1 MYDPETANLLRSAPA
16 LDGIDPVT
24 IPQLLTSHYAKIVSA
39 RLGGESDQEES
50 GSWSLE
56 KIADTYETIASIHSV
71 REIKKSSAFVAASA
85 QQVISRKELLESERP
100 PVESNVDIARV
111 SPSLA
116 AVLLFLAAEQ
126 YADAHEAASNIRID
140 ITKQEYCSY
149 IISQHVID
157 LGRGDLTKIV
167 ERANVWRQQFP
178 PGSISNDVEAIA
190 IRAMMNHLAFGI
202 EELAKLLLEPNFQQ
216 REMPRVTFNRVLD
229 LAAERK
235 IIFGEERIDYTYP
248 GIRHL
253 ASLLL
258 LMFDGISGS
267 ALANVPPPIGA
278 DPTFWNNWISYRA
291 KKFPYIWHNHRKAL
305 DRFFHFSGVSSVLVL
320 PTGAGKTTVSS
331 IKIASVLA
339 QGKKVVF
346 LAPTHALVDQLTN
359 DLSEMFPSELLGS
372 SVSSD
377 FDLLLK
383 MDIALPEIEVMTPE
397 RCLAIISFS
406 PDSFE
411 DVGLLVFDECHLLS
425 PEAGKIRRAL
435 DGMLCVLGFNEIAP
449 QADMLFLSAMIKNG
463 DEFAKWIEEL
473 TGRQCLNIE
482 LLWKPSRQARGVVI
496 YNNEEL
502 EQVKRNAIGIQNK
515 QNLEKGKVAKALRSP
530 SKKELNVQPHVL
542 WGLQHN
548 WLDTKNNKAICNFT
562 KLIDENVFL
571 NGVLRNGKVALQPNA
586 NSVAAQIAT
595 ICAKRNMK
603 TIVFVNQ
610 KQHAC
615 SLASEIS
622 HKFSAQIDITEK
634 EQKLWNALAIETGG
648 LEHSILHKPTVAVPH
663 NASMLKLER
672 ELAESMYRRDNGAR
686 VIVATPTLAQGLNL
700 PAQMAV
706 LAGDKRASADGGGR
720 ESLASHELLN
730 AAARAGRAGHL
741 ANGIVL
747 LIPDPVISFSSGSSL
762 TPIVVE
768 KLQSLIPE
776 DDRCVVITDPLTEIL
791 DRISVGDVL
800 DRDVLYMVNRVASL
814 DDNESSNE
822 SSLKLRRSFA
832 AYKAKQSNNFEEFNL
847 KINTLLNL
855 TDSKGR
861 EESDIALSALAS
873 QSGLPIDT
881 ILLLK
886 SRVESEPQHLPIS
899 VDGWVRWLVQ
909 WLKENQQVRALL
921 LDDVKRSMLGAV
933 GKSKDAEILD
943 EDLDTICEGISSWIK
958 GKPIRDIEVSL
969 GGEPYATAITKQQC
983 PQARELISNVI
994 PRSFSFIMG
1003 LITRVVVEVAP
1014 FSVNPLLNTEMIE
1027 SLSTAVRLGYD
1038 SVEKL
1043 NFALANPHLLSRV
1056 VVHLE
1061 FDKMKV

>member
-1 MYDPETANLLRSAPA
+1 MYDPETARLLRSAPA
-16 LDGIDPVT
+16 LDGIDPAT

-39 RLGGESDQEES
+39 RLGGESDHEGFE
-50 GSWSLE
+50 GWSLE
-56 KIADTYETIASIHSV
+56 KIADTYETIASIHSE
-71 REIKKSSAFVAASA
+71 REVKKSSAFVAASA
-85 QQVISRKELLESERP
+85 QQIISRKELLQSELP
-100 PVESNVDIARV
+100 PIESNVDIARV
-111 SPSLA
+111 SSSLA

-126 YADAHEAASNIRID
+126 YADAHEAASNIQID
-140 ITKQEYCSY
+140 IAKQEYCSY
-149 IISQHVID
+149 IISQHVMD
-157 LGRGDLTKIV
+157 LGKGELTKIV
-167 ERANVWRQQFP
+167 ERAKVWRGQFP
-178 PGSISNDVEAIA
+178 PDSVENDVESVAIT
-190 IRAMMNHLAFGI
+190 AMMNHLAFGI

-216 REMPRVTFNRVLD
+216 REMPKAIFSRVLD
-229 LAAERK
+229 LAADRK
-235 IIFGEERIDYTYP
+235 SIFGEASIDYTYP

-253 ASLLL
+253 ASLLI

-267 ALANVPPPIGA
+267 ALANVPPPVGA
-278 DPTFWNNWISYRA
+278 DPSFWHNWISYRA

-305 DRFFHFSGVSSVLVL
+305 DSFFHYSGVSSVLVL

-331 IKIASVLA
+331 MKIASVLA

-383 MDIALPEIEVMTPE
+383 MDASLPEIEVMTPE
-397 RCLAIISFS
+397 RCLAMISFS
-406 PDSFE
+406 PDSFQ

-473 TGRQCLNIE
+473 TGRSCLNIE

-496 YNNEEL
+496 YDDEEL
-502 EQVKRNAIGIQNK
+502 GQVKKNAIGIQNEE
-515 QNLEKGKVAKALRSP
+515 NLKKGKVAKALRSP
-530 SKKELNVQPHVL
+530 AKKELNVKPHVL

-548 WLDTKNNKAICNFT
+548 WLDTKNNRAICNFT
-562 KLIDENVFL
+562 QLIDENVSL
-571 NGVLRNGKVALQPNA
+571 NGVLRYGGIALQPNA

-595 ICAKRNMK
+595 ICVKKNMK

-615 SLASEIS
+615 SLATEIS
-622 HKFSAQIDITEK
+622 NQFSMQIDVTEK
-634 EQKLWNALAIETGG
+634 EKKLWSALTIETGG

-672 ELAESMYRRDNGAR
+672 ELAESMYRRENGAG

-706 LAGDKRASADGGGR
+706 LAGDKRASAEGGGR

-747 LIPDPVISFSSGSSL
+747 LIPDPVISFPSDSSL
-762 TPIVVE
+762 SRIVVE

-776 DDRCVVITDPLTEIL
+776 DDRCVVIRDPLNEIL

-855 TDSKGR
+855 TDSR
-861 EESDIALSALAS
+861 ERKESDIALSALAS

-886 SRVESEPQHLPIS
+886 SRVESDPQHLPIS
-899 VDGWVRWLVQ
+899 VDGWVRWLID
-909 WLKENQQVRALL
+909 WLKEDHQTRALL

-933 GKSKDAEILD
+933 GKSRDGEIHED
-943 EDLDTICEGISSWIK
+943 DLDTICSGILSWIK
-958 GKPIRDIEVSL
+958 GYPIRDIEASL
-969 GGEPYATAITKQQC
+969 GGEPYAAAATKKQC

-994 PRSFSFIMG
+994 PRSFSFVMG
-1003 LITRVVVEVAP
+1003 LITRVVLEVAP
-1014 FSVNPLLNTEMIE
+1014 FGVNPKLNIEMIE

-1038 SVEKL
+1038 SVEKM
-1043 NFALANPHLLSRV
+1043 NFALANPQLLSRV
-1056 VVHLE
+1056 VVHIE
-1061 FDKMKV
+1061 FDKSKS